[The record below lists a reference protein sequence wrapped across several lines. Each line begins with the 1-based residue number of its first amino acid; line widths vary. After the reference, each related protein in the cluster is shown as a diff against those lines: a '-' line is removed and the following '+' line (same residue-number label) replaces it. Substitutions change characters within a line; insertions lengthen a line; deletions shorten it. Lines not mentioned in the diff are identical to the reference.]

1 MPPRDGFS
9 VAHFL
14 TVAYRIRKASG
25 SLTMTRVCRSFDD
38 ALWQRVREVQQAR
51 AHEVGERVQQG
62 KARQAAAS
70 TGPGPRYLFSTL
82 VSCAQCGANFVMVDG
97 NFYGCSSHKHGG
109 AAAWQNDY
117 RVKRVLL
124 EEGLLAGIRRELL
137 APEAIEEFRRR
148 VVKKLAD
155 QNHKPDGHSAR
166 LRELE
171 KEVANLAD
179 AVAGGVLRSS
189 PALAQ
194 RLATAEDELAK
205 LHAASVPREVVKVE
219 RLLPRVV
226 DGYLALVAD
235 LPKALKR
242 DPARARANI
251 RQLLGGQIRV
261 EVDAKEARFLT
272 QKGRTEAAFL
282 RMAGAG
288 IQPQTT
294 LVAGAGFEPATFGL

>member
-1 MPPRDGFS
+1 MPSSLLRKYHDGYRQRDLGGGGGVQIERTSCEMPPRDGFS

-14 TVAYRIRKASG
+14 PIAYRIRKASG

-124 EEGLLAGIRRELL
+124 EEGLLAGIRRSSS
-137 APEAIEEFRRR
+137 P
-148 VVKKLAD
+148 
-155 QNHKPDGHSAR
+155 PR
-166 LRELE
+166 LSR
-171 KEVANLAD
+171 NS
-179 AVAGGVLRSS
+179 AGGS
-189 PALAQ
+189 
-194 RLATAEDELAK
+194 
-205 LHAASVPREVVKVE
+205 
-219 RLLPRVV
+219 
-226 DGYLALVAD
+226 
-235 LPKALKR
+235 
-242 DPARARANI
+242 
-251 RQLLGGQIRV
+251 
-261 EVDAKEARFLT
+261 
-272 QKGRTEAAFL
+272 
-282 RMAGAG
+282 
-288 IQPQTT
+288 
-294 LVAGAGFEPATFGL
+294 